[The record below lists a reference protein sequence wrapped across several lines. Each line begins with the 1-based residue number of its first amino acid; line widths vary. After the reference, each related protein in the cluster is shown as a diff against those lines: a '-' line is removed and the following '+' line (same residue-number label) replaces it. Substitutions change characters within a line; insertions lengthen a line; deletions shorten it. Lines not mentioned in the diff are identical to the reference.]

1 MVVQSLK
8 DDICGRGTYDTQD
21 EEEEE
26 CNAIADKN
34 IINDLK
40 I

>member
-21 EEEEE
+21 IEFRSYEW
-26 CNAIADKN
+26 IHQ
-34 IINDLK
+34 
-40 I
+40 

>member
-21 EEEEE
+21 TDIRSYEW
-26 CNAIADKN
+26 IHQWW
-34 IINDLK
+34 
-40 I
+40 